1 MPAGLGSCI
10 ICLRLFREAC
20 TNGEC
25 YGGVTDSPELPGSL
39 QGKVHKSFR
48 KSVAG
53 VCLLLAAKFIL
64 DLKKQEI
71 SDLINVS

>member
-1 MPAGLGSCI
+1 MVSAVEVSQTAWRMLGL
-10 ICLRLFREAC
+10 AC
-20 TNGEC
+20 
-25 YGGVTDSPELPGSL
+25 V

-48 KSVAG
+48 NAVAG

-64 DLKKQEI
+64 DLKKQDI

>member
-1 MPAGLGSCI
+1 MVSAVEVSQTAWRMLSY
-10 ICLRLFREAC
+10 LFLAC
-20 TNGEC
+20 
-25 YGGVTDSPELPGSL
+25 V

-48 KSVAG
+48 NAVAG

-64 DLKKQEI
+64 DLKKQDI